1 MTTLKLPLIPA
12 LSPAPTVQRYTYTPG
27 SETVGAV
34 IGTAV
39 TGVVDGTNASVWNF
53 DVSAWA
59 VGEYW
64 VQVSGVS
71 TPNAR
76 PVPVRVNAL
85 GAHYEPS
92 WDIMDV
98 AHAAAVVYP
107 SAITGLCHVL
117 FAVTFNGDAVAG
129 ANVSATLEADN
140 NTTNGLLAARTV
152 ESGTT
157 DASGNCILTLIQFAQ
172 FTRGGNY
179 RIRVSDTNRKLL
191 TDRLVVIPATSTANA
206 EDLVD
211 AT

>member
-1 MTTLKLPLIPA
+1 MTTLKLPLIPG
-12 LSPAPTVQRYTYTPG
+12 LSPSPTVQRYTYTAG
-27 SETVGAV
+27 SQTVGAI

-59 VGEYW
+59 VGDYW

-76 PVPVRVNAL
+76 PVPVRVNVL

-92 WDIMDV
+92 WEQMNV

>member
-1 MTTLKLPLIPA
+1 MPTILSLPLIPN
-12 LSPAPTVQRYTYTPG
+12 LSPAPTVRRYTYTAG

-34 IGTAV
+34 IGSAV
-39 TGVVDGTNASVWNF
+39 AGTVDGIYTHVWDF

-59 VGEYW
+59 VGDYW
-64 VQVSGVS
+64 VLIGNAG
-71 TPNAR
+71 TPSLY
-76 PVPVRVNAL
+76 VPVRVNAL
-85 GAHYEPS
+85 GAFYEPS
-92 WDIMDV
+92 WQIMNV

-107 SAITGLCHVL
+107 SAITGLCDVL
-117 FAVTFNGDAVAG
+117 FAVTFNGDAVQG
-129 ANVSATLEADN
+129 ASVSATLEADN

-191 TDRLVVIPATSTANA
+191 MDRLVVIPATSTANA